1 MADSRRQPL
10 AHADEI
16 ASRDRQID
24 ALLEDGLERYF
35 AGRFEDA
42 IHLWTR
48 VLFLD
53 RSHARA
59 RAYIDRGRS
68 ALGEQQRRGEELLQ
82 ASRDLL
88 NQGQTEAARQLL
100 TEAVAARGDDVQ
112 AAALRVHLERVER
125 AHAGAGVAPAYAPVP
140 DPIPGW
146 NWRPTSPA
154 LVAGGALLIVLVA
167 VTAMAVLDWAD
178 AAEPPALRSVSAP
191 ALPVLSRSE
200 VAMIRART
208 AFSRGRLA
216 EALQHLNGVE
226 FDDPARPA
234 ADTLRIEIQQ
244 LLLASVRPS
253 SGNSS
258 LEVPR
263 R

>member
-35 AGRFEDA
+35 AGRYEDA

-68 ALGEQQRRGEELLQ
+68 ALGEQQRRAEELLQ

-88 NQGQTEAARQLL
+88 NQGETEAARQLL

-125 AHAGAGVAPAYAPVP
+125 ARATTTAPAQYTPASV
-140 DPIPGW
+140 PIPGW
-146 NWRPTSPA
+146 IWRPTSARVLAASAVVVVLLVSTAVVA
-154 LVAGGALLIVLVA
+154 LN
-167 VTAMAVLDWAD
+167 WAESV
-178 AAEPPALRSVSAP
+178 EPPVLRPVTAP
-191 ALPVLSRSE
+191 ALPVLSHSE
-200 VAMIRART
+200 VAVIRART

-216 EALQHLNGVE
+216 EALQHLNAVDH
-226 FDDPARPA
+226 DDPSRPA
-234 ADTLRIEIQQ
+234 ADELRIEIQQ

-253 SGNSS
+253 SGSSS